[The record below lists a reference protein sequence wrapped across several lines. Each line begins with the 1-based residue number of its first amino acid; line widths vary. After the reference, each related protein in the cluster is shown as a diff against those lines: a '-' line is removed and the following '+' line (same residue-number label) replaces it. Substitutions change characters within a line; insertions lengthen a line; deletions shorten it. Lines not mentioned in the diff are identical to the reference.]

1 MQRPQYEHTT
11 HLSHITCQWH
21 HCNLNDRHFKVKT
34 MRNFTPDNFN
44 SMRSF
49 VKLLSE
55 EFELMS
61 VTQLQH
67 TQSVLTSD
75 LQQHELWPPPQSHGP
90 PEALWDFK
98 HWRDLCAAWTVDQ
111 ILSER
116 TGIPPFMET
125 YSTHTVSFPKTEEV
139 KWLKNILQVT
149 QNVPEYQKLLFYWCF
164 HIVFLGCG
172 YQYWFSSKESPVK
185 CTVCD

>member
-11 HLSHITCQWH
+11 YLSHISCHWH
-21 HCNLNDRHFKVKT
+21 HCSLNDRHFKVKT

-44 SMRSF
+44 STKSF

-75 LQQHELWPPPQSHGP
+75 LQQYELWPPPQSHGP
-90 PEALWDFK
+90 PEALRDFK
-98 HWRDLCAAWTVDQ
+98 HWRDLRAARTVDQ
-111 ILSER
+111 ILPER

-125 YSTHTVSFPKTEEV
+125 YSTHTLLVFQKERKLSDSKIFYRRPRMCQNTRNPCFPGAFA
-139 KWLKNILQVT
+139 L
-149 QNVPEYQKLLFYWCF
+149 
-164 HIVFLGCG
+164 
-172 YQYWFSSKESPVK
+172 SS
-185 CTVCD
+185 